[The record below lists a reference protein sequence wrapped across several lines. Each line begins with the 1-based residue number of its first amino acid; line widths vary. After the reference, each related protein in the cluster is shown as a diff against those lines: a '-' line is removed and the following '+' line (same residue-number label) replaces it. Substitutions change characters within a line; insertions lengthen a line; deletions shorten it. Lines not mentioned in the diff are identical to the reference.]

1 MNFFVFF
8 VESKRLTVTFD
19 RRLFD
24 LGIVYWGHFF
34 FFFEKIYFFGEILV
48 GILYKLNEK
57 SEKVLFFATSCAI
70 IFYTH
75 IIIYNFPRIRRAKD
89 SVFEMLGG
97 RFLIDL

>member
-1 MNFFVFF
+1 MKFFVLF

-19 RRLFD
+19 RRLFN

-34 FFFEKIYFFGEILV
+34 LKKIYFFGEILV